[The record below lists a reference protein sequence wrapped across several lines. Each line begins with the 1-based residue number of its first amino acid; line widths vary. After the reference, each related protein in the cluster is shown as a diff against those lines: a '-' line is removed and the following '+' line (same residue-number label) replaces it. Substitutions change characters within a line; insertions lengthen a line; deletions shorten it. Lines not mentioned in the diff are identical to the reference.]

1 MIQTTGKTT
10 IIFNQKPIAKI
21 KINTGMKRIFS
32 ILVFAGLCYVA
43 QGQYTFECYGGYL
56 SGADCQICTGQTTAR
71 LFNGLIIRQGAN
83 VFRLI
88 DCPYFIR
95 QQGNNLIITELIP
108 NPESVTINLLSSG
121 FSTVTG
127 FRDSIACMCAR
138 QDSSWIGGG
147 GGGTDLTYSGSSSPV
162 TLNSSTG
169 TDVTTTAGTGISLS
183 ATSTNMTITNTAP
196 DQMVSITGAGINNVT
211 GTYPNFTITAT
222 EVDGDATNEAWTI
235 DADDADLEVITT
247 QIVKFQG
254 SGIVT
259 TDYVPSTNTLVIA
272 ATEADGSTSNE
283 GVLGVG
289 AGGSN
294 DADLTSST
302 SLANPVNFA
311 GGGIVNVTETTSSN
325 GGVINIT
332 ATEVD
337 GSTTNELQT
346 ITNTSD
352 ATSHTA
358 TLSNSG
364 GSIKIVEGTGIGLAT
379 GGTGSDGTVTVTNTA
394 PDQTVAITGA
404 GINVVTGTYPNFTI
418 TGTEVDGSTTN
429 EGSLTVGA
437 GGSNTSTIVSN
448 TSGSTPVTFSGS
460 NTVLVT
466 ESGSTITLQADTSL
480 LATINDLNGVQG
492 RTDSTWSKTAGGY
505 TGKRITDPVFR
516 YAPIAVGS
524 TDTVGRVNI
533 LGVSTT
539 KPGAYMRY
547 LDASVN
553 GFNWLKLDPDAQTDN
568 STVGSFY
575 GWATNFVGANVPYS
589 SRANHVWRMGYNT
602 AQAGGRIISTDA
614 DLHMAFES
622 NFTNVFESG
631 RTKRSWEWHIE
642 SQDTTGGV
650 HRVISARGAHSGSD
664 GDISFRS
671 DNYAFQPYA
680 AGSAPFWI
688 VDRNDQLQTWSD
700 TMTTLYEKPMVG
712 IPFSRMRD
720 AANTRFY
727 KMFEP
732 DASDRL
738 VINSEGNG
746 LVIGSP
752 TTQFPTSGLL
762 YTSDASALRIGA
774 TGNRSGLDIFS
785 NTDEAIRLRGPNETT
800 GWKLRPEAAEFVIQS
815 PAGVGTMFI
824 HKSAPATSIYVE
836 GTTGDIGF
844 RITNPTARI
853 HSWTANGATQAMFRQ
868 ENSTGS
874 NALYRSNAT
883 PEGSITANQG
893 DLAQTS
899 ISSFGELYVK
909 ETGTGNT
916 GWKQVLTT
924 YKVTKAI
931 PTTTN
936 ATQEVGVITHN
947 AGGRSALVQI
957 DAVVAASGFAMQKR
971 YLIEFGFSSTG
982 GAWNILVPTEASENT
997 AWSGTNNFN
1006 LEMKTNTTGSPSG
1019 GIDTLRIARVAGST
1033 VANCVFTI
1041 QILSGDANTTFLSTT
1056 ATGTTT
1062 TTTLYA
1068 QQALS
1073 QINNKVGIN
1082 TLAPARTFH
1091 NAGETRLVDLVTDTP
1106 TKIVGA
1112 DADGDLDTVGIG
1124 AEAELHITNGTLGT
1138 NLHTTITPAQIT
1150 SNQTTYNPT
1159 GAATAWIWR
1168 ISADDGFR
1176 IIRSIT
1182 APTFNKRITFHNVG
1196 SNTILFTN
1204 QDNLATAGNR
1214 FAIGRDYPLFKGQT
1228 VDFAYD
1234 IATARWRLASTGYFD
1249 NASQSYFNVEFN
1261 AATSGTSGDYDFW
1274 EISSA
1279 NGIGGVA
1286 PAPGRMAGLSVNTGS
1301 SSTGSGFVA
1310 SKDVFF
1316 ENTNASGTANWA
1328 YCKAVVKTPATASNG
1343 SEDYTLRIGFAAGTA
1358 GGGTVDGAFFDYNH
1372 NNVSSNWG
1380 CNTTNAGNTQ
1390 RNNSGIAVTT
1400 STTYVLEVVCRPDLT
1415 AEFYINGTRVATN
1428 DTFVPMGTSDDLLV
1442 MAEIEK
1448 SLGTGQRDLQV
1459 FTLQTSIAFV
1469 K

>member
-1 MIQTTGKTT
+1 MVLRKIIPLFVLFCSLSGTVAGQT
-10 IIFNQKPIAKI
+10 FD
-21 KINTGMKRIFS
+21 
-32 ILVFAGLCYVA
+32 
-43 QGQYTFECYGGYL
+43 FECFGGYL
-56 SGADCQICTGQTTAR
+56 SGTDCQICTGQTTAR
-71 LFNGLIIRQGAN
+71 LFSGLIVRRGGVVQK
-83 VFRLI
+83 LI

-95 QQGNNLIITELIP
+95 QQGSNLVITELIP
-108 NPESVTINLLSSG
+108 NPESITINLLSSG
-121 FSTVTG
+121 YSTITG
-127 FRDSIACMCAR
+127 FRDSVACMCAR

-169 TDVTTTAGTGISLS
+169 TDVTVTAGTGVSLS
-183 ATSTNMTITNTAP
+183 ATSTNLTITNSAP
-196 DQMVSITGAGINNVT
+196 DQTVSISGAGINIVT
-211 GTYPNFTITAT
+211 GTYPNFTVTGT
-222 EVDGDATNEAWTI
+222 EVDGLVTNEGILGVAAGGGNDALIISNTSTANGVTI
-235 DADDADLEVITT
+235 AGA
-247 QIVKFQG
+247 
-254 SGIVT
+254 GIVT
-259 TDYVPSTNTLVIA
+259 V
-272 ATEADGSTSNE
+272 TEATS
-283 GVLGVG
+283 
-289 AGGSN
+289 A
-294 DADLTSST
+294 
-302 SLANPVNFA
+302 
-311 GGGIVNVTETTSSN
+311 N
-325 GGVINIT
+325 GGTIT
-332 ATEVD
+332 VTGTEVD
-337 GSTTNELQT
+337 GSTTNEIQT
-346 ITNTSD
+346 IANTSD

-364 GSIKIVEGTGIGLAT
+364 GSIQLIEGTGVGLTT
-379 GGTGSDGTVTVTNTA
+379 GGTGLNGTVTITNSA
-394 PDQTVAITGA
+394 PDQTVSISGA
-404 GINVVTGTYPNFTI
+404 GINIVTGTYPNFTV
-418 TGTEVDGSTTN
+418 TGTEVDGIVTN
-429 EGSLTVGA
+429 EGDLTVGA

-448 TSGSTPVTFSGS
+448 TSGSTPVTLSGS

-466 ESGSTITLQADTSL
+466 ESGNTITLQADTSII
-480 LATINDLNGVQG
+480 ATINDLNGVQG
-492 RTDSTWSKTAGGY
+492 RTDSTWLKTAGGY

-524 TDTVGRVNI
+524 TDTTGRINI

-539 KPGAYMRY
+539 KPGIYERY
-547 LDASVN
+547 LDASTN
-553 GFNWLKLDPDAQTDN
+553 GFNWLLLDPDSQTDN

-589 SRANHVWRMGYNT
+589 SRANHVWRIGYNT
-602 AQAGGRIISTDA
+602 AQAGGRIIATDA
-614 DLHMAFES
+614 DCHIAIES
-622 NFTNVFESG
+622 NFYNTFNSG
-631 RTKRSWEWHIE
+631 RIKRALEYHVE
-642 SQDTTGGV
+642 SQDTIGGV
-650 HRVISARGAHSGSD
+650 HRIISARMSHDGKD
-664 GDISFRS
+664 GDITFRG
-671 DNYAFQPYA
+671 DFYGFQPYA
-680 AGSAPFWI
+680 AGSAPFWM
-688 VDRNDQLQTWSD
+688 VDINDQLQTWAD

-720 AANTRFY
+720 AANTRYY

-732 DASDRL
+732 DATDRL

-746 LVIGSP
+746 LVIGAG

-762 YTSDASALRIGA
+762 YTSDATALRIGA

-785 NTDEAIRLRGPNETT
+785 NTDEALRLRGPNETT
-800 GWKLRPEAAEFVIQS
+800 GWNLRPEASEFVIQS
-815 PAGVGTMFI
+815 PAGVGTVFI
-824 HKSAPATSIYVE
+824 HESAPATSIYVE
-836 GTTGDIGF
+836 GTTGDVGF

-853 HSWTANGATQAMFRQ
+853 HSYTTSGATQAMFRQ

-883 PEGSITANQG
+883 PEGAITANQG

-916 GWKQVLTT
+916 GWKPVLTA

-947 AGGRSALVQI
+947 AGGRSAFVQI

-971 YLIEFGFSSTG
+971 YIIELGFSSTG
-982 GAWNILVPTEASENT
+982 GAWNILIPTEASEN
-997 AWSGTNNFN
+997 ASWSGTNNFN

-1019 GIDTLRIARVAGST
+1019 GIDTLRISRVAGST
-1033 VANCVFTI
+1033 AANCVFTI
-1041 QILSGDANTTFLSTT
+1041 QILSGNANTTFLSTT

-1062 TTTLYA
+1062 TTALYA

-1138 NLHTTITPAQIT
+1138 NFHTTITPSQIT

-1176 IIRSIT
+1176 IIRTIT
-1182 APTFNKRITFHNVG
+1182 APAFAKTITLHNIG
-1196 SNTILFTN
+1196 SNSILFSN
-1204 QDNLATAGNR
+1204 QDNFSGTTAANR
-1214 FAIGRDYPLFKGQT
+1214 FDFGRDVVLFPGKSLQIC
-1228 VDFAYD
+1228 YD
-1234 IATARWRLASTGYFD
+1234 VTSARWRLVARPD
-1249 NASQSYFNVEFN
+1249 NDDVEHLYFNERLSAPV
-1261 AATSGTSGDYDFW
+1261 SGSSGDYSFWDFVS
-1274 EISSA
+1274 E

-1286 PAPGRMAGLSVNTGS
+1286 PVAGRFSGISVNTGS
-1301 SSTGSGFVA
+1301 SPTGLGYIA

-1328 YCKAVVKTPATASNG
+1328 YCKAVVKTPADLSDGTN
-1343 SEDYTLRIGFAAGTA
+1343 DYTIRIGFADAT
-1358 GGGTVDGAFFDYNH
+1358 GGGGANDGFYFDYNH
-1372 NNVSSNWG
+1372 ANVSGNWG
-1380 CNTTNAGNTQ
+1380 CNTTNAGNTE
-1390 RNNSGIAVTT
+1390 RNNSGITVAV
-1400 STTYVLEVVCRPDLT
+1400 STTYVLEVFFRPDLT
-1415 AEFYINGTRVATN
+1415 AEYYINGSRVATN
-1428 DTFVPMGTSDDLLV
+1428 SSFVPGGTSDDLLV
-1442 MAEIEK
+1442 MAEIQK
-1448 SLGTGQRDLQV
+1448 SGSTAQRTLTIY
-1459 FTLQTSIAFV
+1459 TLQTSIALV